1 MNTAALRAQE
11 SLVTQETELFDDT
24 IENNIRI
31 ARRDATREEVEAAC
45 KKAALDGFIRSLPKG
60 YDTPV
65 GELGGALSGG
75 ERQRI
80 GVARAFL
87 HDAPF
92 LLLDEPTSNLD
103 SLNEGIILRRRAGR
117 VQDKTVLLVSH
128 RKSTMA
134 VADAASGEEEVK
146 LKQCKTSPV
155 PGLSARRRFQPSHR
169 AVLGNYCT
177 APSAAGAACATRAAR
192 RWYRCMAGRTPAAAS
207 PAPGVGRHGDSGQQA
222 AGVGVQRVGDQ
233 LLGVRK
239 LQDIALADDGN
250 AVKI

>member
-1 MNTAALRAQE
+1 MTANHAEKILEVRGLTKTYGGEKRKGAKQAAPTLDVLRGIDIDIYRGDVVCLIGPSGCGKSTFLRLLMRFWDVSSGTIRFGERDIRTVNTAALRAQE

-31 ARRDATREEVEAAC
+31 ARRDATRAEVEAAC
-45 KKAALDGFIRSLPKG
+45 RKAALDGFINSLPKG

-103 SLNEGIILRRRAGR
+103 SLNEGC
-117 VQDKTVLLVSH
+117 LLY
-128 RKSTMA
+128 
-134 VADAASGEEEVK
+134 
-146 LKQCKTSPV
+146 TSPS
-155 PGLSARRRFQPSHR
+155 PRD
-169 AVLGNYCT
+169 
-177 APSAAGAACATRAAR
+177 TR
-192 RWYRCMAGRTPAAAS
+192 
-207 PAPGVGRHGDSGQQA
+207 
-222 AGVGVQRVGDQ
+222 
-233 LLGVRK
+233 
-239 LQDIALADDGN
+239 
-250 AVKI
+250 